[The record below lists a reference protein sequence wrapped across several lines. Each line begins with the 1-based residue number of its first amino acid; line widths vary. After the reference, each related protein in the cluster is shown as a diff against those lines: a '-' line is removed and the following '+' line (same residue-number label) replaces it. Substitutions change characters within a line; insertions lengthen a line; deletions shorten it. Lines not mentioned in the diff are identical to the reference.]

1 MIEGLWGYMA
11 YFNSYNSNSRGLAM
25 LINNNCDITI
35 FNEHEDIDGKFL
47 QLNVTIETLS
57 FL

>member
-11 YFNSYNSNSRGLAM
+11 YFNSYKPNSRGLAM

-35 FNEHEDIDGKFL
+35 FNEHEDIDGNFF
-47 QLNVTIETLS
+47 N
-57 FL
+57 